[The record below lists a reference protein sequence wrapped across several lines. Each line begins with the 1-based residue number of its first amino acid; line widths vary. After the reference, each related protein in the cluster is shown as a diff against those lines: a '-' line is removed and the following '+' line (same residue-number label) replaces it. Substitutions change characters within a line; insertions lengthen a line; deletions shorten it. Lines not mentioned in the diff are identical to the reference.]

1 MEQTFGS
8 YVREKR
14 MARGLSLRGLAAKLE
29 VSPVYMSNMEN
40 DRRPAPTKEKMDR
53 LIEILGLCQAD
64 TELLL
69 DLAAK
74 SKTQR
79 VSADL
84 PEYIMERDIVRAA
97 LRTAKEVDVPLMHEK
112 RADHVNAITK
122 EEWLTMYSNPRVSE

>member
-84 PEYIMERDIVRAA
+84 ISSGP
-97 LRTAKEVDVPLMHEK
+97 PCGQ
-112 RADHVNAITK
+112 
-122 EEWLTMYSNPRVSE
+122 PRKWTPQTRNGRSL

>member
-14 MARGLSLRGLAAKLE
+14 MARGLTLRGLAAKLE

-40 DRRPAPTKEKMDR
+40 DRRPAPAKEKLDR
-53 LIEILGLCQAD
+53 LMEILVLGKAD
-64 TELLL
+64 RERLL
-69 DLAAK
+69 DLAAR
-74 SKTQR
+74 SRRRQ

-97 LRTAKEVDVPLMHEK
+97 LRTAREVDATDAEWQAFID
-112 RADHVNAITK
+112 RITRR
-122 EEWLTMYSNPRVSE
+122 EEPGE

>member
-84 PEYIMERDIVRAA
+84 PDGQGSGRHRRGMAGVYRPHHPAA
-97 LRTAKEVDVPLMHEK
+97 ETGKLK
-112 RADHVNAITK
+112 
-122 EEWLTMYSNPRVSE
+122 

>member
-53 LIEILGLCQAD
+53 LIEIWPPNLKRNGC
-64 TELLL
+64 
-69 DLAAK
+69 
-74 SKTQR
+74 
-79 VSADL
+79 
-84 PEYIMERDIVRAA
+84 P
-97 LRTAKEVDVPLMHEK
+97 RTCRSTSWNGISSGPPCGQ
-112 RADHVNAITK
+112 
-122 EEWLTMYSNPRVSE
+122 PRKWTPQTRNGRSL

>member
-84 PEYIMERDIVRAA
+84 PEYIMERDIVRPPCG
-97 LRTAKEVDVPLMHEK
+97 R
-112 RADHVNAITK
+112 
-122 EEWLTMYSNPRVSE
+122 PRKWTPQTRNGRSL

>member
-40 DRRPAPTKEKMDR
+40 DRRPKMDR

-97 LRTAKEVDVPLMHEK
+97 LRTAKEVD
-112 RADHVNAITK
+112 ATD
-122 EEWLTMYSNPRVSE
+122 EEWQEFIDRITQRQKPGN